1 MSGRSRDA
9 IKPHLVV
16 LLAVMCLC
24 MVLAGCGSSHQGE
37 EASVHEPEPVEGAF
51 EGREKRDPS
60 ELEEYVEKAL
70 ALGDERRA
78 VSEEEKEEG
87 TLTIAQK
94 DAFKMANAA
103 YRDGAYE
110 DAQKGYEEVLEAYP
124 EHYGANVNLALALL
138 QQEKNDD
145 ALVQAL
151 TCLALYPEDDGV
163 QLNVQTA
170 AVACGFSTESA
181 LEDAALVVVRKVR
194 DESSKLSDKLKAELE
209 YNKLWDD
216 IETELYDAAQG
227 TASNGEYVY
236 KSLRTAVDELAD
248 GDLAD
253 DKDAQALRAYLVAVG
268 TQIGYEEPVEADA
281 DAEKAADEKA
291 ADEKAADEEAAAEKD
306 AAEQKDA
313 ADDKDKSSDAKDA
326 DEKKESSDEDKP
338 AKEADKSDVDLS
350 AVEAH
355 LGLPYVVADDE
366 VCTIVFTGYH
376 MSADNPIAE
385 FEFVNHTKGS
395 YHFFAEHDVTANGEK
410 IDNFS
415 AGWPTING
423 VGQDSAWGN
432 FFSTEDDKVVSVV
445 EGNLEQLSCVMSVG
459 KWGSDPVA
467 SYPLKWQADPEQQ
480 FKELDGKMIDDEGG
494 VTITLQKVLP
504 ASDGIVA
511 VEYKGSYKGE
521 GPVTIE
527 GDGWSANGKDVELLS
542 AGTPLS
548 TGTVGHRYLL
558 FRAKNAGDLR
568 EGRVERLAGTLIIRD
583 AEGKELVNEMFELK
597 FDE

>member
-1 MSGRSRDA
+1 
-9 IKPHLVV
+9 
-16 LLAVMCLC
+16 MCLC
-24 MVLAGCGSSHQGE
+24 MVLVGCGSSHQGE

-151 TCLALYPEDDGV
+151 TCLALYPEDEGV

-268 TQIGYEEPVEADA
+268 TQFGYEESAEADA
-281 DAEKAADEKA
+281 DADAEKA
-291 ADEKAADEEAAAEKD
+291 ADEKAADEEAAAEKEA

-313 ADDKDKSSDAKDA
+313 DEKDADEKEKSSDAKDA
-326 DEKKESSDEDKP
+326 DEKKEASDEDKP
-338 AKEADKSDVDLS
+338 AKEAKKSEVDLS
-350 AVEAH
+350 AIEAH

-385 FEFVNHTKGS
+385 FEFINHTKGS
-395 YHFFAEHDVTANGEK
+395 YHFFANNDVTANGEK
-410 IDNFS
+410 IENFS
-415 AGWPTING
+415 AGWPTIDG
-423 VGQDSAWGN
+423 EGQDSAWGN
-432 FFSTEDDKVVSVV
+432 FFATEDDKVVSVV
-445 EGNLEQLSCVMSVG
+445 EGNLEQLSCVMNVG

-467 SYPLKWQADPEQQ
+467 SYPLKWQADPKQH

-521 GPVTIE
+521 GPVTID
-527 GDGWSANGKDVELLS
+527 GDGWSVNGKDVELLS
-542 AGTPLS
+542 TGTPLS

-568 EGRVERLAGTLIIRD
+568 EGRVERLAGTFIIRD
-583 AEGKELVNEMFELK
+583 AEGKELVNEMLELK

>member
-1 MSGRSRDA
+1 
-9 IKPHLVV
+9 
-16 LLAVMCLC
+16 MCLC
-24 MVLAGCGSSHQGE
+24 VVLVGCGSSHQGE

-51 EGREKRDPS
+51 EGREKRDSS

-94 DAFKMANAA
+94 DAFKAANEA
-103 YRDGAYE
+103 YRAGNYNE
-110 DAQKGYEEVLEAYP
+110 AQKGYEEVLEAYP
-124 EHYGANVNLALALL
+124 EHYGANVNLALALM

-151 TCLALYPEDDGV
+151 ACLALYPEDDGV

-253 DKDAQALRAYLVAVG
+253 DEDAQALRAYLVAVG
-268 TQIGYEEPVEADA
+268 TQFGYEEAVETGA

-291 ADEKAADEEAAAEKD
+291 SDEKAADETN
-306 AAEQKDA
+306 AAEQKA
-313 ADDKDKSSDAKDA
+313 T
-326 DEKKESSDEDKP
+326 DEKEASDEDKP
-338 AKEADKSDVDLS
+338 AKKAEKSEVDLS
-350 AVEAH
+350 AIEAH

-385 FEFVNHTKGS
+385 FEFINHTKGR

-415 AGWPTING
+415 AGWPTIDG

-432 FFSTEDDKVVSVV
+432 FFSTEDEKVVSVV

-459 KWGSDPVA
+459 NWGSDPVA
-467 SYPLKWQADPEQQ
+467 SYPLKWQADPEQH

-494 VTITLQKVLP
+494 VTVTLQKVLP

-521 GPVTIE
+521 GPVTID
-527 GDGWSANGKDVELLS
+527 GDGWSVNGKDVELLS

-568 EGRVERLAGTLIIRD
+568 EGRVERLAGTFIIRD
-583 AEGKELVNEMFELK
+583 AEGKELVNEMLELK

>member
-1 MSGRSRDA
+1 
-9 IKPHLVV
+9 
-16 LLAVMCLC
+16 MCLC

-37 EASVHEPEPVEGAF
+37 EASVHEPEPVEGSF

-268 TQIGYEEPVEADA
+268 TQFGYEEPVEADA
-281 DAEKAADEKA
+281 DAEKAS
-291 ADEKAADEEAAAEKD
+291 DEKAADEEAAAEKDAAEKDAAEKD

-338 AKEADKSDVDLS
+338 VKEADKSDVDLS

-494 VTITLQKVLP
+494 VTIILQKVLP

-527 GDGWSANGKDVELLS
+527 GDGWSVNGKDVELLS